1 MNKLNVVA
9 IALIGALFFV
19 WPIPHTGSLR
29 DLLLAA
35 NFVLFSYFAWRQKSS
50 VGTLRELFLPAAV
63 LLVFTIWMYIVAII
77 VSPETSWSLDEI
89 HGQWTRALV
98 ALAAGIVVAMVASR
112 SSVLRPW
119 ILMVVFVAL
128 MVHIVYVDL
137 EAVKYWLGG
146 QDELYRFD
154 GLTGGPD
161 KVNYLSNML
170 FCFLLAELFYRATYH
185 KRMLLIPNSV
195 LAVIFL
201 LAIVSEFG
209 ELTRNGIITLVL
221 MLLVLGALYLFGRSS
236 RLKISATFVG
246 VIAMFLVVLVG
257 VGLVASVRQSS
268 TLGNLMDTVP
278 LAWDTEH
285 NKAWQDTEK
294 YGVPRLPSGEDVDI
308 STYLRVAWFKE
319 GLKLV
324 GDHPLG
330 IGYGRNAY
338 GHGMMAKYGM
348 SKGHSHS
355 GLLDIA
361 IGVGIPGAM
370 LWIAFFASLMYLA
383 YRRIR
388 AAPNYPA
395 VLLLLVL
402 VDYGA
407 RVLLDSVQRDHMLQ
421 QFMFLAGLA
430 AVMMVT
436 ETKTVGRNKSAQKH
450 G

>member
-1 MNKLNVVA
+1 M
-9 IALIGALFFV
+9 
-19 WPIPHTGSLR
+19 
-29 DLLLAA
+29 
-35 NFVLFSYFAWRQKSS
+35 
-50 VGTLRELFLPAAV
+50 
-63 LLVFTIWMYIVAII
+63 
-77 VSPETSWSLDEI
+77 
-89 HGQWTRALV
+89 RALM
-98 ALAAGIVVAMVASR
+98 ALAAGIMAAMAASR

-154 GLTGGPD
+154 GLTSGPD

-185 KRMLLIPNSV
+185 KRMLLFPNSV

-221 MLLVLGALYLFGRSS
+221 MLLVLGTLYLFGRSS
-236 RLKISATFVG
+236 RLKISASFVG

-257 VGLVASVRQSS
+257 VGLVASARQSS

-278 LAWDTEH
+278 LAWDTER

-294 YGVPRLPSGEDVDI
+294 YGVPRLPSGEPVDI

-324 GDHPLG
+324 SEHPLG
-330 IGYGRNAY
+330 VGYGRNAY

-436 ETKTVGRNKSAQKH
+436 ETKTVGRNKAAQKH

>member
-1 MNKLNVVA
+1 MGTLNV
-9 IALIGALFFV
+9 IALALVGALFFV

-35 NFVLFSYFAWRQKSS
+35 SLVLFGYLAWRDSQPKA
-50 VGTLRELFLPAAV
+50 VLRELSFPVMVLAA
-63 LLVFTIWMYIVAII
+63 FTVWLYIVAIFI
-77 VSPETSWSLDEI
+77 SPETAWSLDEI
-89 HGQWTRALV
+89 HGQWERALAAMAAGVLV
-98 ALAAGIVVAMVASR
+98 ALAVSR
-112 SSVLRPW
+112 NPILRPW
-119 ILMVVFVAL
+119 ALVVVFVAL

-137 EAVKYWLGG
+137 EAVKYWVGHAG
-146 QDELYRFD
+146 SYRFD

-170 FCFLLAELFYRATYH
+170 FCFLLAELFYRATCK
-185 KRMLLIPNSV
+185 KRMLLFPNSV

-201 LAIVSEFG
+201 LAVVSEFG
-209 ELTRNGIITLVL
+209 ELTRNGIVTLVL
-221 MLLVLGALYLFGRSS
+221 MLLVLGALYLFGRGS
-236 RLKISATFVG
+236 RVKISAAFVG
-246 VIAMFLVVLVG
+246 IIAMFLVVLVG
-257 VGLVASVRQSS
+257 VGLITSARQSS
-268 TLGNLMDTVP
+268 TLSNLLATVP

-285 NKAWQDTEK
+285 NQAWQDTEK
-294 YGVPRLPSGEDVDI
+294 YGVPRLPSGEPVDI

-324 GDHPLG
+324 SEHPLG

-338 GHGMMAKYGM
+338 GHGMMAKYGV

-361 IGVGIPGAM
+361 IGVGIPGAL
-370 LWIAFFASLMYLA
+370 LWIVLFASLMVLA

-436 ETKTVGRNKSAQKH
+436 ETRTVGRNKAAKKH